1 MHTDWWDV
9 YNSLTCPNFLLMG
22 AFLQTG
28 GSKPFLKPCPLLAEA
43 AAKWKKGF
51 L

>member
-9 YNSLTCPNFLLMG
+9 YSLTCPSFLLMG

-28 GSKPFLKPCPLLAEA
+28 GSKTFLKPCSLLAEA